1 MKEIEIQPFKLILK
15 FVNKGVKKHEFSF
28 YQVQN
33 IEHSLCLL
41 MKPFTKAITL
51 FSFLLLLTICYKK
64 TFPIT
69 DLFIYACLTV

>member
-15 FVNKGVKKHEFSF
+15 FVNKGVKKHEFTF

-41 MKPFTKAITL
+41 MKPFTEAISYNII
-51 FSFLLLLTICYKK
+51 FISFTIDNLL
-64 TFPIT
+64 
-69 DLFIYACLTV
+69 

>member
-15 FVNKGVKKHEFSF
+15 FVNKGVKKHEFTF

-41 MKPFTKAITL
+41 MKPFTKAISYNII
-51 FSFLLLLTICYKK
+51 FISFTNNLL
-64 TFPIT
+64 
-69 DLFIYACLTV
+69 

>member
-15 FVNKGVKKHEFSF
+15 FVNKGVKKHEFTF
-28 YQVQN
+28 YRVQN

-51 FSFLLLLTICYKK
+51 FSFLLLTICYKK